1 MEEKEKEKEKEKKDG
16 DFSLIDKCLKEKLIQ
31 KMKDR
36 SPTSSEELHLFC
48 EETVDMLPLPMNR
61 QNDDNAKVYLMT
73 RWVFYNQYFSNI

>member
-1 MEEKEKEKEKEKKDG
+1 MEEKKKEKEKEKKYG

-31 KMKDR
+31 KLKDR
-36 SPTSSEELHLFC
+36 SPTSSEEVHLFC

-73 RWVFYNQYFSNI
+73 R